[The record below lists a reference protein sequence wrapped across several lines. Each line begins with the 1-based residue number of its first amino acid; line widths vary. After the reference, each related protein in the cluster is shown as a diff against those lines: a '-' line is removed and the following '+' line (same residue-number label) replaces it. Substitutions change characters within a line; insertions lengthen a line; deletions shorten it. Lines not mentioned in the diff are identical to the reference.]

1 MSEAGRE
8 PLDDPARRAVLDR
21 YGVGRDDLLGHGGE
35 AHVFALD
42 AERVLRVHRNVDAA
56 DAAAHVRR
64 IGALY
69 DRLDRSAVPFALPQV
84 LEVHED
90 EVSWSIE
97 RRLPGRALDGC
108 LDALDGDQRRQA
120 IAGYVD
126 GAAAFAA
133 LGVPPG
139 FGAGHGELFTAEALS
154 AVRWGDL
161 LAKRLALQLARA
173 DPVVRAQVPDLDEAA
188 ARIIASARKEPAE
201 GRTLVHGDFFPGNV
215 LLGDDLRVSAV
226 LDLGWLTVVGDPTHD
241 VRSAVAFWGVR
252 PWSRPGDELALLDA
266 ARVHLGTEVEDM
278 VQRTRRF
285 EQLRFAFVAED
296 PHLHA
301 WCLAG
306 LREAVLDP

>member
-1 MSEAGRE
+1 M
-8 PLDDPARRAVLDR
+8 
-21 YGVGRDDLLGHGGE
+21 
-35 AHVFALD
+35 
-42 AERVLRVHRNVDAA
+42 
-56 DAAAHVRR
+56 RR

-69 DRLDRSAVPFALPQV
+69 DRLDRSAVPFVLPQV

-90 EVSWSIE
+90 DVTWSIE
-97 RRLPGRALDGC
+97 RRLPGQALDGC
-108 LDALDGDQRRQA
+108 LDALDGDQRRRA

-139 FGAGHGELFTAEALS
+139 FGAGYGELFTDEALR
-154 AVRWGDL
+154 AGRWGDL
-161 LAKRLALQLARA
+161 LAKRLALQMERA
-173 DPVVRAQVPDLDEAA
+173 DPVVRDQVPGLDRAA
-188 ARIIASARKEPAE
+188 ARIIASAREEPAE

-215 LLGDDLRVSAV
+215 LLGEDLRVSAV

-241 VRSAVAFWGVR
+241 VRSAVAFWAVR
-252 PWSRPGDELALLDA
+252 PWSRPGDDHALLA
-266 ARVHLGTEVEDM
+266 AAQHHLGTDAADLIE
-278 VQRTRRF
+278 RTRRF

-306 LREAVLDP
+306 LREAALDP